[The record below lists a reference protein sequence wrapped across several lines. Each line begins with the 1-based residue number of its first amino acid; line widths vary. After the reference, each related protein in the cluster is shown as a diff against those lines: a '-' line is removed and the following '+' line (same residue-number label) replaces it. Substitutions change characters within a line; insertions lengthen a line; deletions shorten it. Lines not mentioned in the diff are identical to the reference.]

1 MDLKVPKRKTM
12 VRTKTNNIT
21 LTATFF
27 TVAVLLLCAMLIA
40 PVQSTASA
48 EVDIPYDESLDWE
61 QIYNDYIGETD
72 KEWYLGEDYLDFY
85 NAFDTVQKM
94 LADKSFN
101 KEALKADP
109 IVIASIDNG
118 ISVAY
123 GNNKNYNNKY
133 TRVGLTHIY
142 IDKSPA
148 DYKLHSI
155 FDGVLLTDENGN
167 YVYENFAST
176 ITYRCI
182 EEGSQEKIDKYY
194 QVEKTGDIA
203 HDMVTFNRHGVSTA
217 GVMAYFIHKFGLE
230 DYIKIM
236 PIKVSN
242 KYDTTSG
249 SLTEGYS
256 NAAVAQALQFAYD
269 NGADIVNVSFGAP
282 YDEGSSSY
290 PSFYNFSKEMLI
302 VAAAGN
308 DNSYYKQQPAAL
320 TDILGVVNY
329 VKDAEGNLTLFQNAT
344 LATDGS
350 NYGEWYEIAA
360 PGQDAIGAEYTMDPD
375 APYGF
380 SQMGGTSM
388 ASPIV
393 AFAGAL
399 AMFRFRGYDNYG
411 TTIDLTTKAY
421 KEMIPYCVGDDFK
434 KVEKVAVIDGKETT
448 YSYPILNF
456 QRVVSYDFLGDDK
469 FLNEKIGVD
478 FYISSDAD
486 AEVYPGEIVSYTA
499 HVTEESLANFT
510 PQWTTYVNNVVYQT
524 GTGWDFEITIPRI
537 AGDYTV
543 QCVLVDNNGNTQT
556 DSKSFEFRVKE
567 WGRDWETIYNDFTE
581 DLIDDWYFDEEYI
594 DLYNAIEEVKKLIS
608 SSAFDRE
615 ALKND
620 PIVIASIETGIGAAY
635 ATSGQ
640 YAGRRCG
647 IQQVF
652 IDKLDM
658 EYRLHPI
665 FEDVLLTDEN
675 GDYVYYISTAN
686 QDKSQKTFIY
696 EDKQGVTHTFEW
708 FQTGN
713 IAQDLVSFDDHG
725 IGVTGIIAY
734 LIHQFGL
741 EDYIKILPIKA
752 DDAYYRVNGMLQLYY
767 TPDSLED
774 ALDWAIEN
782 GADIVNA
789 SFGMPKD
796 SGYETQAN
804 EILIVGAAGNTNT
817 EIDRYP
823 SSNDNVLGV
832 MNYVRD
838 ENGNLV
844 LFTDPNDP
852 NNGSTYGEWYDIAT
866 PGETLVVPCYGSC
879 ADYSTSYKTMGGTSA
894 SAPVASFASAIAM
907 LRYSGQK
914 DHLAEIALTP
924 EIIREMIP
932 YCTDQTATRV
942 RNDGTVFECKAL
954 DLKELVTYDFYGD
967 VEFLK
972 LIGVDVDNMLVA
984 SSNAQEINM
993 AGDVVTL
1000 NGTTNPRRLFAQNEL
1015 YWWYEHDG
1023 ITYTIGYGWNIDFE
1037 LPKKAGEYK
1046 VYCALLDE
1054 DGGTIAQCVEPAIF
1068 EVCLKPEKLNLSA
1081 EINSNYKVDTTAK
1094 ATATASINKDEYT
1107 SDTPYW
1113 WIVRDGKYTSELGT
1127 GWDIEFNIPSV
1138 VGDYEVFCALKD
1150 AKGDIYAQSEGIEF
1164 AVTYYDVESISINGN
1179 VADEYKIDNTAS
1191 VTLTAVVNPS
1201 NAHIDGTFVWTVER
1215 NGQVVSTLNGQTIT
1229 LDIPNEVGTYKVY
1242 CTYGSIQSTNS
1253 IDFAVTYY
1261 DVESISI
1268 NGNIADEYKIDNTAN
1283 ITLTAVVNP
1292 NNAHIDGA
1300 FVWTV
1305 ERNGQ
1310 VVDTINGQN
1319 IALDIPSEVGTYKV
1333 YCTYGSIQSTNY
1345 IEFAVTYYDVEEYD
1359 IVIGCDPTET
1369 TIGEKVA
1376 FAVDGLD
1383 NVDPQVTESIEWY
1396 VNDILVATGTEY
1408 SFIIGEG
1415 EYNVR
1420 VVVNGESK
1428 EVATY
1433 NISTQGSL
1441 VDPEPTPNPTP
1452 DPTPD
1457 TESTP
1462 EQPAV
1467 KDDRKTLEAV
1477 IAVLSVVSVVGIATS
1492 ICLGVAGR
1500 KKSKKEQSKH

>member
-21 LTATFF
+21 LTATLF
-27 TVAVLLLCAMLIA
+27 TVAVLLLCAMLFA

-123 GNNKNYNNKY
+123 GNNKNYNYKY
-133 TRVGLTHIY
+133 TKVGLTHLY

-176 ITYRCI
+176 ITYRCREDESNEI
-182 EEGSQEKIDKYY
+182 IDKYY
-194 QVEKTGDIA
+194 QVENTGDIA

-290 PSFYNFSKEMLI
+290 PSFYNFSKKMLI

-411 TTIDLTTKAY
+411 TTIDLSTKAY

-448 YSYPILNF
+448 FTYPTLNF

-486 AEVYPGEIVSYTA
+486 AEIYPGEIVSYTA
-499 HVTEESLANFT
+499 RITNDSYANFT
-510 PQWTTYVNNVVYQT
+510 PHWTCTVNGITYQT
-524 GTGWDFEITIPRI
+524 GYGMDFEIEVPKV
-537 AGDYTV
+537 AGNYV
-543 QCVLVDNNGNTQT
+543 VSCVLVDGNGKEYQETEN
-556 DSKSFEFRVKE
+556 SLEFRVKE

-581 DLIDDWYFDEEYI
+581 DLIDDWYFDEQYI
-594 DLYNAIEEVKKLIS
+594 DLYNAIEEVKKLVY

-817 EIDRYP
+817 EVDRYP

-866 PGETLVVPCYGSC
+866 PGESLVVPCYGSC

-907 LRYSGQK
+907 LRYRGQK

-1000 NGTTNPRRLFAQNEL
+1000 NGTTNPGRLFAQNEL

-1037 LPKKAGEYK
+1037 LLKKAGEYK

-1150 AKGDIYAQSEGIEF
+1150 AKGDIYAQSDAIEF
-1164 AVTYYDVESISINGN
+1164 AVTYYDVESISISGN
-1179 VADEYKIDNTAS
+1179 VADEYKVDNTAS
-1191 VTLTAVVNPS
+1191 VELS
-1201 NAHIDGTFVWTVER
+1201 
-1215 NGQVVSTLNGQTIT
+1215 
-1229 LDIPNEVGTYKVY
+1229 
-1242 CTYGSIQSTNS
+1242 
-1253 IDFAVTYY
+1253 
-1261 DVESISI
+1261 
-1268 NGNIADEYKIDNTAN
+1268 
-1283 ITLTAVVNP
+1283 AVVNP

-1310 VVDTINGQN
+1310 VVDTINGQT
-1319 IALDIPSEVGTYKV
+1319 ITLDIPNEVGSYKV
-1333 YCTYGSIQSTNY
+1333 YCTYGSIQSANS